1 MAAMGR
7 AYAPSWSGSTSPLT
21 KRTRAAEKAWR
32 RARADMCGMMN
43 EGEEVLEL
51 DDVDEVD
58 EDGWFG
64 LDWASSRRAE
74 RRLSVPSRA

>member
-1 MAAMGR
+1 
-7 AYAPSWSGSTSPLT
+7 
-21 KRTRAAEKAWR
+21 
-32 RARADMCGMMN
+32 MMN
-43 EGEEVLEL
+43 EVEEALEL
-51 DDVDEVD
+51 DEVD